1 MLFTRNF
8 PICISVIGCINKSDN
23 KLLSWRKH
31 VIRVS
36 MHHRSDSLIW
46 PLSSIQELKSLKL
59 YSPPFPKYEKYY
71 RIRES
76 LTRSPCWLLK
86 HWKNIATLN
95 ITHGNSIEANKR
107 AKVCDN
113 LVNLIRPRW
122 FMSEVNEWREP
133 NHEWVTRTELLYYCD
148 ETSFILKS
156 NYLQSDYHWIICV
169 PHFKTLW
176 GPK

>member
-1 MLFTRNF
+1 MWWESQGTIA
-8 PICISVIGCINKSDN
+8 PIRSYDLCPTSR
-23 KLLSWRKH
+23 SWSLWNYI
-31 VIRVS
+31 V
-36 MHHRSDSLIW
+36 HRL
-46 PLSSIQELKSLKL
+46 
-59 YSPPFPKYEKYY
+59 PKYEKYY
-71 RIRES
+71 RIREGLS
-76 LTRSPCWLLK
+76 RSPCWLLK
-86 HWKNIATLN
+86 HWKNTATVN
-95 ITHGNSIEANKR
+95 ITHGNCIEANKR

-122 FMSEVNEWREP
+122 FMSKVNEWREP

>member
-1 MLFTRNF
+1 MTSPTKHGRMLFTRNF

-71 RIRES
+71 RIREG

-113 LVNLIRPRW
+113 LVYVIRPRW
-122 FMSEVNEWREP
+122 FMSKVNGWREP
-133 NHEWVTRTELLYYCD
+133 NDYFIATRLLLYWNLNVCSQISI
-148 ETSFILKS
+148 E
-156 NYLQSDYHWIICV
+156 
-169 PHFKTLW
+169 
-176 GPK
+176 